1 MAILKEPTVNR
12 VFDTGEETP
21 PRGTFVATCIDIKD
35 MFGVERPKYEN
46 PSELER
52 VDLTAF
58 LFGFR
63 DREGRPFK
71 IASKTMRIS
80 AKENS
85 NLFAFLK
92 SWLGRAPQYGWDY
105 CEMKGQ
111 KALITVDHTPS
122 RKYAGVVYA
131 DIVTIS
137 PVPEGFG
144 APAPACPAEP
154 EGRSGAP
161 VQPPDN
167 RPPLASSPRTPPASV
182 APPRA
187 AVPAPVDDTDEP
199 FPF

>member
-58 LFGFR
+58 LFGYR
-63 DREGRPFK
+63 DREGRPHK

-122 RKYAGVVYA
+122 RKYPGIVYA

-144 APAPACPAEP
+144 QTAPAPAPAP
-154 EGRSGAP
+154 
-161 VQPPDN
+161 
-167 RPPLASSPRTPPASV
+167 V
-182 APPRA
+182 APPRPTPPRPPPA
-187 AVPAPVDDTDEP
+187 APAVPAPVEDNDDPLP
-199 FPF
+199 F

>member
-63 DREGRPFK
+63 DREGRPYK

-105 CEMKGQ
+105 CELKGQ

-144 APAPACPAEP
+144 APAAP
-154 EGRSGAP
+154 P
-161 VQPPDN
+161 VQSPDN
-167 RPPLASSPRTPPASV
+167 RPPVASSPRTPPASV

-199 FPF
+199 LPF

>member
-21 PRGTFVATCIDIKD
+21 PRGTYVATCIDIKD

-46 PSELER
+46 PSELEK

-63 DREGRPFK
+63 DREGRPYK

-105 CEMKGQ
+105 CELKGQ
-111 KALITVDHTPS
+111 KALITVDHTAS
-122 RKYAGVVYA
+122 RKYAGIVYA

-137 PVPEGFG
+137 PVPEGFVQS
-144 APAPACPAEP
+144 PAGPARPDA
-154 EGRSGAP
+154 RSAAP

-167 RPPLASSPRTPPASV
+167 RPPAASSAWTQPRPA
-182 APPRA
+182 APA
-187 AVPAPVDDTDEP
+187 AAPVEDNDEP
-199 FPF
+199 LPF